1 MWLFPECGDECDVL
15 WMRMGEW
22 AYLLEMVGVKSR
34 NHAVVEMILFH
45 NECRN
50 ETLAEGEDGLLFDEL
65 CWEEGVL

>member
-1 MWLFPECGDECDVL
+1 
-15 WMRMGEW
+15 MGEW

-45 NECRN
+45 DERRN
-50 ETLAEGEDGLLFDEL
+50 EALAEGEDGLLFDEL